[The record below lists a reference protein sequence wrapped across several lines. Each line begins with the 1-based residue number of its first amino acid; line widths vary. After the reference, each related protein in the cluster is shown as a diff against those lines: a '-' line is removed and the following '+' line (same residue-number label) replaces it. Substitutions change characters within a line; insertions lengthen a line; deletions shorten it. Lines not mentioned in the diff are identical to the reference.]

1 MNNNDSATF
10 IGKKDKLMQNAEV
23 QIGTYEENIF
33 EEEKEIIS
41 TELIDLKKK
50 NIKIMIMIEK

>member
-23 QIGTYEENIF
+23 QIETYEENIF

-41 TELIDLKKK
+41 TELIDLKKEEYK
-50 NIKIMIMIEK
+50 NNEND